1 MSKTLGMISTRIGNR
16 QVTDSEIPA
25 SGTRSESCLVDH
37 GLKGHYWS
45 SALDYSDV
53 SFAYY
58 LDFGKNGYGSNYS
71 VYCYHGY
78 TVRSVAEP

>member
-1 MSKTLGMISTRIGNR
+1 MISTRMGNR

-45 SALDYSDV
+45 SALDNNDV
-53 SFAYY
+53 SYAYY
-58 LDFGKNGYGSNYS
+58 LDLSKNGYSCNYS
-71 VYCYHGY
+71 AGRFLGFS
-78 TVRSVAEP
+78 VRPVAEP